1 WNNAATATIAAG
13 ATSVLVRTPITDDLI
28 SEVNETFDLT
38 VTRTAGTTTNA
49 SATGTATITDNDGT
63 PSLSINDVIVN
74 EAAGTATFTVT

>member
-1 WNNAATATIAAG
+1 GTDYGSATATNLQVSTDGGTTWNNAATATIAAG

-49 SATGTATITDNDGT
+49 SA
-63 PSLSINDVIVN
+63 
-74 EAAGTATFTVT
+74 